1 MSDEPTSP
9 SKRAEM
15 ADAQGE
21 TAGNP
26 DDEVRARTR
35 AQHSRRRR
43 PSPRPGDAARRA
55 PRPHER
61 ASRARSN
68 LHTPHGRDPSRA
80 PARSGRVAPPL
91 RARCPRRERRP
102 SAETPESHA
111 RIRLAP
117 LLFSSH
123 LFSSSARLSRARP
136 DADPPRDPF
145 TRRRSPAAA
154 WTTTLPRA
162 LPPAT
167 TTSPARAGVRRRGRT
182 RPTERN
188 ARRRTHRRPPPPR
201 TVARARGMNEVR
213 VAGRPLA
220 VARRKNPGWCGPR
233 SCTCVS

>member
-68 LHTPHGRDPSRA
+68 LHTPHGRYPSRA

-154 WTTTLPRA
+154 WTMTLPRA
-162 LPPAT
+162 LPRRRRAQHEPGCGGGGELDPQNGT
-167 TTSPARAGVRRRGRT
+167 RGDERAGDHRRRGR
-182 RPTERN
+182 
-188 ARRRTHRRPPPPR
+188 RR
-201 TVARARGMNEVR
+201 ALEG
-213 VAGRPLA
+213 
-220 VARRKNPGWCGPR
+220 
-233 SCTCVS
+233 